1 VLQNKT
7 REGLQVAR
15 ALRLEYA
22 GALYHI
28 TSRGDRREDIY
39 DDDEDRKIFLKQLS
53 EVCNQFNW
61 QCHAYC
67 LMTNHYHLLIE
78 TIEGNLSKG
87 MRQLNGVYSLKYN
100 HRHGRVGHVFQ
111 GRYHS
116 ILVEMQS
123 YLLELARYVVLNPVR
138 ANMVTKPYD
147 WPWSSYR
154 STIATHITQDP
165 LNSEWILS
173 QFAKNKRLATLRYI
187 KFVEEGIGGKSPL
200 KKVKNQIFLGSDD
213 FVESRLKQINQDRDL
228 TEIPKLQRRHKA
240 QPLVEIEQRYK
251 NRNDAIT
258 IAYQGGG
265 YTMKEIGTHFG
276 ISYSM
281 VSKIVKHSQF
291 NV

>member
-1 VLQNKT
+1 M
-7 REGLQVAR
+7 AR

-28 TSRGDRREDIY
+28 TSRGDRQEDIY
-39 DDDEDRKIFLKQLS
+39 DDDEDRKMFLKQLS

-67 LMTNHYHLLIE
+67 LMSNHYHLLIE
-78 TIEGNLSKG
+78 TIDGNLSKG

-100 HRHGRVGHVFQ
+100 RRHRRVGHVFQ

-116 ILVEMQS
+116 IVVEMQS

-138 ANMVTKPYD
+138 ANMVTDPYD

-154 STIATHITQDP
+154 STIGTNITQDG
-165 LNSEWILS
+165 LNPDWILS
-173 QFAKNKRLATLRYI
+173 QFAKTKRLATLRYI
-187 KFVEEGIGGKSPL
+187 KFVEEGIGKKSPL
-200 KKVKNQIFLGSDD
+200 RDVKNQVFLGSDD
-213 FVESRLKQINQDRDL
+213 FVENGLEMIDQDRDL
-228 TEIPKLQRRHKA
+228 TEIPKLQRRHKTES
-240 QPLVEIEQRYK
+240 LLEIQQRYK

-258 IAYQGGG
+258 SAYRGGG
-265 YTMKEIGTHFG
+265 YTMKEIGAHFS

-281 VSKIVKHSQF
+281 VSKIVKDSQF
-291 NV
+291 KT